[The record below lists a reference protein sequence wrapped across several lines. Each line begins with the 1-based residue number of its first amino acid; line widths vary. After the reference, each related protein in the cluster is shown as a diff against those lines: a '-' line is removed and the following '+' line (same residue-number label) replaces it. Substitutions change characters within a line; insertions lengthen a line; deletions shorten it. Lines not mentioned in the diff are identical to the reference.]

1 MTADS
6 THSFARSGGNLFSP
20 QEVRALM
27 EVEFKRGQRHGY
39 PVSCLALHPDRLD
52 QLCLIH
58 GQESKDEVLHAVVDL
73 VRRTIRAG
81 DLLGFTEDE
90 RLVLIL
96 PHLAPDAL
104 VVLCKRVI
112 AGAGTLVFEGGTGT
126 HRISLSIGAS
136 HSRNPHALDFA
147 TLERVALDGL
157 AVAEAGGG
165 DRWVESELYELESL
179 PTAEPVSA
187 PVETAAE
194 QLFPDYRERLV
205 EMVSAGGG
213 LEDSARELAD
223 EIVRRALEGQVVQMD
238 GRPVTESGKA
248 EVDLLRRRIAKLT
261 RSLGINEEELREL
274 RAFKQASL
282 DRDDSLEGAAGGR
295 SLGTEDALR
304 ADLMR
309 TIFEA
314 NRDLQRRSRRDA
326 G

>member
-6 THSFARSGGNLFSP
+6 TPTFARSGGNLFSP

-27 EVEFKRGQRHGY
+27 EVEFQRGQRHGY
-39 PVSCLALHPDRLD
+39 PVCCLALRPDRLD

-58 GQESKDEVLHAVVDL
+58 GQESKDEVLNAVVDL

-90 RLVLIL
+90 RLILIL
-96 PHLAPDAL
+96 PHLVPTAL
-104 VVLCKRVI
+104 VVLCKRII
-112 AGAGTLVFEGGTGT
+112 AGAASLVFEGGTGT
-126 HRISLSIGAS
+126 HRTTLSIGAS
-136 HSRNPHALDFA
+136 HSRHAHALDFA

-179 PTAEPVSA
+179 PTAEPTGA
-187 PVETAAE
+187 PAETAAE

-205 EMVSAGGG
+205 DMVSAGGG
-213 LEDSARELAD
+213 LEDAARELAD
-223 EIVRRALEGQVVQMD
+223 EIVRRALEGQVVQTD
-238 GRPVTESGKA
+238 GSPVTESGQPEA
-248 EVDLLRRRIAKLT
+248 DLLRRRIAKLT
-261 RSLGINEEELREL
+261 RSLGISEEELREL

-282 DRDDSLEGAAGGR
+282 ERGESMAGAAGER
-295 SLGTEDALR
+295 TLGTEDSLR